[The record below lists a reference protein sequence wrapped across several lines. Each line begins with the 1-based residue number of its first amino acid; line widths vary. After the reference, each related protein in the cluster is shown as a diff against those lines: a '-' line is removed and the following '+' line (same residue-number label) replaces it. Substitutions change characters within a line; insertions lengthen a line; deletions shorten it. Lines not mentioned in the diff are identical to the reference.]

1 MIKNLYLAKYSLDK
15 IPPDV
20 LLELIEFCQEAEKE
34 GLPPSVNMSVTNWK
48 SKPETLFYK
57 LFQSKEYEQIFLAY
71 KHNELIGVSACYKL
85 NKKVMVCGC
94 RCWTVPEYRTK
105 YVHGNHL
112 FPLQFKYAKKQKCSA
127 AWFTFNDY
135 NEWLYK
141 FLKRISDGKAT
152 AFGMKN
158 SKTYMDL
165 KFMPGAMLVKGTS
178 QYVAIKKL

>member
-1 MIKNLYLAKYSLDK
+1 MIKDLSITNYSADN

-34 GLPPSVNMSVTNWK
+34 RLPPSANMSVTNYK
-48 SKPETLFYK
+48 RKPETLFYK
-57 LFQSKEYEQIFLAY
+57 LFVSKEYEQLFLAY
-71 KHNELIGVSACYKL
+71 KHDELIGVSACYRL
-85 NKKVMVCGC
+85 NKKVMICGC

-112 FPLQFKYAKKQKCSA
+112 FPLQFKYAKKQGCKV

-141 FLKRISDGKAT
+141 FLKRIADGKGT
-152 AFGMKN
+152 AFGMGN
-158 SKTYMDL
+158 SDTYKDL
-165 KFMPGAMLVKGTS
+165 KFMPGAMLIKGTS

>member
-1 MIKNLYLAKYSLDK
+1 MIKDLYLTNYSADN

-34 GLPPSVNMSVTNWK
+34 RLAPSVNMSVTNYRR
-48 SKPETLFYK
+48 KPETLFHK
-57 LFQSKEYEQIFLAY
+57 LFVSKEYEQLFLAH
-71 KHNELIGVSACYKL
+71 KNDELIGVSACYRL
-85 NKKVMVCGC
+85 NKKVMICGC

-105 YVHGNHL
+105 YVHGNHI
-112 FPLQFKYAKKQKCSA
+112 FPEQFKYAKEKGCAA

-141 FLKRISDGKAT
+141 FLKRISEGKAT

-158 SKTYMDL
+158 SDTYKDL
-165 KFMPGAMLVKGTS
+165 KFLKGPMLVKDTL
-178 QYVAIKKL
+178 QQVAIKIL